1 MNHKTNDSANSHPN
15 THINKADNSAHA
27 SQSNWYAKLHPIGTA
42 QQTTKPKRLLNLS
55 IFFRIWLALALVLII
70 CGVVAFTQLFG
81 YVKPTAQQVIED
93 TLLDTSKLLAASL
106 QMPLSSGQLY
116 DEQYQTK
123 LDAAFIGAPTISKT
137 TDPEYKNKSPSS
149 FRIYVT
155 DDKGVVIYD
164 SLPEPDNDEG
174 QDYSRWND
182 VYLTLNGQ
190 YGARSTTLDHNQ
202 RDGTVMYV
210 AQPIKDETGNLIGII
225 SVGKPVA
232 SVLPYLDDTRNRM
245 LITALLMSIAALI
258 LAGLVAWWL
267 KQSISLV
274 TQYTSALAEDTKKPY
289 FYLGHELNSLTDT
302 IESMK
307 HRLEN
312 RAYVTDYVH
321 TLTHELKSPLTAI
334 RASSEL
340 LEDDGLD
347 KEDQQMLIQ
356 SIGEQSIKMQQLI
369 DRLLL
374 LAKVEQPTFKL
385 NRQLTPLLPLLQ
397 TLAKDNSAKLQQQH
411 LVPIDIYLDNKRV
424 TETATLSPNALAN
437 TSVFADQFWLV
448 QVLQNVLDNAIH
460 FADSIVSIHIHN
472 TAQTVTIDIF
482 NNGKLLPEYAVDKA
496 FDRYFSLS
504 HQSQAAEK
512 TSEHLSDFSV
522 ENHSTFDTTQ
532 IQPSMASN
540 TLKKGTGLGLTL
552 VKQVIEHHGGH
563 VAITNIQANS
573 DDSSHNS
580 NEKNAAIKRYSGV
593 MVSITLPLTKE

>member
-1 MNHKTNDSANSHPN
+1 MNHKTNDNANSHPN
-15 THINKADNSAHA
+15 THINKADNSTHA

-123 LDAAFIGAPTISKT
+123 LDAAFIGTPTISKT

-397 TLAKDNSAKLQQQH
+397 TLAKNNSAKLQQQH
-411 LVPIDIYLDNKRV
+411 LAPIDIYLNDKWV

-563 VAITNIQANS
+563 VAITNIQENS
-573 DDSSHNS
+573 DDSNQNS